1 MPRLSNHIANRRPTA
16 IRNANVEFAQR
27 TDGCRAINVAIGNV
41 SLPMHPA
48 MIERLH
54 HLNGPG
60 SPFAEG
66 VVRYAPT
73 VGFPETRQAFANII
87 AASGNKADNLHIQV
101 TDGGSQAMELL
112 IVACCGDAGK
122 ADMSALLIDAAYTNY
137 RSFAQRLGRRIVS
150 FPRRLDG
157 TGRFT
162 LPSIYEIEKL
172 IQRELPNAM
181 VIIPYDNPTGQ
192 LYTHQ
197 MLADLARLC
206 VKYDMWMISDEAYRE
221 LYYVNRKESPVSIWG
236 LSDREVPGITG
247 LRVSIETASKVWNGC
262 GLRVGALVTDSLE
275 LHKRLVAENT
285 VNLCTNAIGQWVF
298 GALAHLTKEE
308 LSEWFEHQRSY
319 YKPLMQN
326 FNRAM
331 REILPGVI
339 VSRADASLYEVV
351 DFRQLVSD
359 KFCTDDFVVWCAREG
374 YILDKDGN
382 KVTLLSA
389 PMPEFY
395 NAENLADNLGRTQ
408 LRVAFVESPE
418 NLEKVPHLLSELF
431 RSYLKLHP
439 ELGRKG

>member
-1 MPRLSNHIANRRPTA
+1 M
-16 IRNANVEFAQR
+16 
-27 TDGCRAINVAIGNV
+27 
-41 SLPMHPA
+41 
-48 MIERLH
+48 
-54 HLNGPG
+54 
-60 SPFAEG
+60 
-66 VVRYAPT
+66 
-73 VGFPETRQAFANII
+73 
-87 AASGNKADNLHIQV
+87 
-101 TDGGSQAMELL
+101 
-112 IVACCGDAGK
+112 
-122 ADMSALLIDAAYTNY
+122 
-137 RSFAQRLGRRIVS
+137 
-150 FPRRLDG
+150 
-157 TGRFT
+157 
-162 LPSIYEIEKL
+162 
-172 IQRELPNAM
+172 
-181 VIIPYDNPTGQ
+181 
-192 LYTHQ
+192 
-197 MLADLARLC
+197 
-206 VKYDMWMISDEAYRE
+206 
-221 LYYVNRKESPVSIWG
+221 
-236 LSDREVPGITG
+236 
-247 LRVSIETASKVWNGC
+247 RVSIETASKVWNGC